1 MHRTLLSFI
10 ISISLSAAFSA
21 EAQERTDWALKAV
34 EHERAAFY
42 AEDPREAA
50 EALAKK
56 AYCYRQ
62 CGRYDEAMATLER
75 IGLYQ
80 LPSERV
86 DDVLYEKE
94 LCSYLAGDWE
104 GAASYMDEAGVSA
117 TPRRLLLDAL
127 VLGGCA
133 RWDESLAKAVE
144 LVDLRYEGEERE
156 TARQELRD
164 LYARVPKLKKENQAI
179 LRSFLP
185 PLGHSYTGHLPEG
198 LIAMG
203 FDAAAVGWIV
213 WQCLGGNW
221 ITGILGGGVV
231 LNAAFM
237 GGMERSISLVDEY
250 NRDALAGFNAVLQDV
265 LRSHEFAE

>member
-1 MHRTLLSFI
+1 
-10 ISISLSAAFSA
+10 
-21 EAQERTDWALKAV
+21 
-34 EHERAAFY
+34 
-42 AEDPREAA
+42 
-50 EALAKK
+50 
-56 AYCYRQ
+56 
-62 CGRYDEAMATLER
+62 
-75 IGLYQ
+75 
-80 LPSERV
+80 
-86 DDVLYEKE
+86 
-94 LCSYLAGDWE
+94 
-104 GAASYMDEAGVSA
+104 MDEAGVSA